1 MIIIPFNLRDIF
13 QGTRHWLV
21 GIQRKIFS
29 ISPEHYLKQ
38 LQKQGNSNNFTVVL
52 DDFNKPLT
60 CRRCG
65 FAIMSYRVSGKIDVE
80 ACSYFA
86 GYLFKQDQLD
96 RLESIV
102 NTLPEPPHV
111 KEDQYE
117 AV

>member
-1 MIIIPFNLRDIF
+1 
-13 QGTRHWLV
+13 
-21 GIQRKIFS
+21 
-29 ISPEHYLKQ
+29 
-38 LQKQGNSNNFTVVL
+38 
-52 DDFNKPLT
+52 
-60 CRRCG
+60 
-65 FAIMSYRVSGKIDVE
+65 MSYRVSGKIDVE

>member
-1 MIIIPFNLRDIF
+1 MVGLR
-13 QGTRHWLV
+13 
-21 GIQRKIFS
+21 RKIFS
-29 ISPEHYLKQ
+29 ISPEYYLKD
-38 LQKQGNSNNFTVVL
+38 LRKKGDTDNFTLVL

-86 GYLFKQDQLD
+86 GYLFKQDQMD

-102 NTLPEPPHV
+102 NTLPEAPQVIESKAPT
-111 KEDQYE
+111 EDQYE